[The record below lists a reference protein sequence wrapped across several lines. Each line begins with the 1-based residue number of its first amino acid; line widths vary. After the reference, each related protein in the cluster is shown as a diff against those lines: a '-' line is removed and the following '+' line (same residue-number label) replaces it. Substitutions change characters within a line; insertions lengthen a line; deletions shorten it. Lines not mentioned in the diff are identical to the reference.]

1 MIIPHI
7 QYHHGG
13 HSSRPFLTG
22 SIRYPAS
29 HRIPRAIHLVKLY
42 LPEGL
47 LLVYFV
53 EFVYSHFILRKLR
66 ISVLQKGL
74 DEVL

>member
-1 MIIPHI
+1 MH
-7 QYHHGG
+7 Q
-13 HSSRPFLTG
+13 
-22 SIRYPAS
+22 
-29 HRIPRAIHLVKLY
+29 VKLY

-53 EFVYSHFILRKLR
+53 EFEYFPLILRKLR
-66 ISVLQKGL
+66 ISVFHKGL